1 MKIEEIHTR
10 LAARLQESDCV
21 LVGLGA
27 EWKTG
32 DTEREAA
39 VEKAA
44 KVLRGMLDGRDH
56 FVIGTISK
64 EELLRL
70 GFAESHIVAP
80 LDVSLTEE
88 EWNAYTYWLARTLN
102 RKLTLLE
109 LGEGFWHPSLIR
121 WPFEKTT
128 LINKKAYLY
137 RIHKTL
143 YQITDELDG
152 KAEGIAM
159 DSVDFCSSCIPC
171 SSKSS

>member
-1 MKIEEIHTR
+1 MNIEEIHTQ

-27 EWKTG
+27 EWKIG
-32 DTEREAA
+32 DTEREAE

-44 KVLRGMLDGRDH
+44 GALRGLLAGRDH

-88 EWNAYTYWLARTLN
+88 EWNTYTDWLARTLN
-102 RKLTLLE
+102 RNLTLLE
-109 LGEGFWHPSLIR
+109 LGEGFLHPSLIR
-121 WPFEKTT
+121 WPFEKTA
-128 LINKKAYLY
+128 LINNKAYLY
-137 RIHKTL
+137 RIHRTL
-143 YQITDELDG
+143 YQITEELVG
-152 KAEGIAM
+152 KASGIEM
-159 DSVDFCSSCIPC
+159 DSVDFLAA
-171 SSKSS
+171 SKL